1 MFFIN
6 KVRWN
11 IVFVPFNSYQ
21 LLKSDGQLTFATCD
35 DITKTIYINNQ
46 IYGKF
51 LKKVLCHEITH
62 AAMVSYNV
70 ELSLEQEELLADI
83 IATYGAAIIQ
93 ITDTIFKK
101 LKEEFL

>member
-62 AAMVSYNV
+62 AAMFSYGI
-70 ELSLEQEELLADI
+70 SLTVDQEELLADL
-83 IATYGAAIIQ
+83 IATYGDEIIY
-93 ITDTIFKK
+93 TTNKIFQK
-101 LKEEFL
+101 LTGE

>member
-21 LLKSDGQLTFATCD
+21 LLKSDGHLTFATCD

-62 AAMVSYNV
+62 AAMFSYGINLTV
-70 ELSLEQEELLADI
+70 DQEELLADL
-83 IATYGAAIIQ
+83 IATYGDEIIY
-93 ITDTIFKK
+93 TTNKK
-101 LKEEFL
+101 LKKLTGE

>member
-62 AAMVSYNV
+62 AAMFSYDVNITA
-70 ELSLEQEELLADI
+70 EQEELLADL
-83 IATYGAAIIQ
+83 IATYGSE
-93 ITDTIFKK
+93 ITYITNEIFRK
-101 LKEEFL
+101 LKWESY

>member
-6 KVRWN
+6 KVKWN

-62 AAMVSYNV
+62 AAMFSYGI
-70 ELSLEQEELLADI
+70 SLTVDQEELLADL
-83 IATYGAAIIQ
+83 IATYGDEIIY
-93 ITDTIFKK
+93 TTNKIFQK
-101 LKEEFL
+101 LTGE